1 MSIDKKRLSCYITYS
16 TITKKGRTMKQQN
29 ILNRINTYSEY
40 KKKITD
46 YETHIN
52 MMIGKKGKPMPLH
65 VMIVSGDKG
74 VGKTYKANQILSEQT
89 IRPYII
95 VTASL
100 SAVQLY
106 KLMWE
111 HSDAII
117 VLDDVNS
124 ILQDPKDGASL
135 LKACTDSYHVRQLH
149 WQKQNPNCVS
159 VHKFNLPDNISI
171 ARKMDEMAANNK
183 KMAMLHA
190 ENRTFPDTF
199 FFTGSV
205 IILTNKPLSV
215 IDRVTEGAL
224 SNRGWHQEMLFSVE
238 GAVELLKNTASSM
251 RSFND
256 IPLKVKNV
264 KKALQFLTTKE
275 HIQFYK
281 QNGRLPTI
289 RTLGKIA
296 LECECGNE
304 LDEDTLYNNTEAP
317 AY

>member
-1 MSIDKKRLSCYITYS
+1 
-16 TITKKGRTMKQQN
+16 MKAEQ
-29 ILNRINTYSEY
+29 ILNRINSYDEY

-46 YETHIN
+46 YENHIK
-52 MMIGKKGKPMPLH
+52 MMIGKAGQPMPLH

-74 VGKTYKANQILSEQT
+74 VGKTYKATQILSNQS
-89 IRPYII
+89 IRPYVV
-95 VTASL
+95 VTSSL

-111 HSDAII
+111 NNDAII

-149 WQKQNPNCVS
+149 WQKQNPNCVT
-159 VHKFNLPDNISI
+159 VRKLGLKDNTAIS
-171 ARKMDEMAANNK
+171 RKMDEMAANNRK
-183 KMAMLHA
+183 LQLAHA
-190 ENRTFPDTF
+190 EGRTFPDSF

-215 IDRVTEGAL
+215 IDRVTEGAV
-224 SNRGWHQEMLFSVE
+224 SNRGWHQEMLFSVDD
-238 GAVELLKNTASSM
+238 AVELLKNMASTM
-251 RSFND
+251 KSFND
-256 IPLKVKNV
+256 IPLQAKNV
-264 KKALQFLTTKE
+264 KKALNFLCTE
-275 HIQFYK
+275 DHIHFYK
-281 QNGRLPTI
+281 TNGRLPTI